1 MDFFQSGERNIAG
14 MRPPDAGSVDER
26 MMMRALELAEKGRGM
41 TSPNPVVGAVI
52 ARGDQV
58 ISEGYHERVGGP
70 HAEINALDSAPG
82 GLRGATMYVTLEP
95 CSHQGRTPPCAPRVA
110 DSGIE
115 RVVIAVRDPNPQVA
129 GGGEAL
135 LKDHGVE
142 VSVGLFGRF
151 ALRQNEE
158 YLKWVRTRRPF
169 VTLKMAMSLDGKV
182 ATRTGD
188 SKWISS
194 EISRADVQRA
204 RAASDAVMVGIGTV
218 MSDNPRL
225 NVRDL
230 EGVRQPLRVVVDSF
244 ARTPVGSN
252 VADSSMAPT
261 LLAVSENAPEESI
274 RALEATGVELMRL
287 DDAGK
292 VDLGALLELLGE
304 RGVTSLLVEGG
315 PELARGM
322 WQAGLVD
329 KFVFYFAPKIVGGCE
344 APGPVGGTGVACMKE
359 AGPLTIDAAFEMGP
373 DLKVVA
379 YPGGE

>member
-1 MDFFQSGERNIAG
+1 MDIFSSGERTIAG
-14 MRPPDAGSVDER
+14 MRPPTAGSVDER
-26 MMMRALELAEKGRGM
+26 MMLRALELAEKGRGM
-41 TSPNPVVGAVI
+41 TSPNPVVGAVV
-52 ARGDQV
+52 ARGDEV

-70 HAEINALDSAPG
+70 HAEINALDSAEG
-82 GLRGATMYVTLEP
+82 GLGGATMYVTLEP
-95 CSHQGRTPPCAPRVA
+95 CAHQGRTPPCAPRVA

-115 RVVIAVRDPNPQVA
+115 KVVMAIRDPNPLVA

-135 LKDHGVE
+135 LKERGVE
-142 VSVGLFGRF
+142 VQVGLYGRF

-169 VTLKMAMSLDGKV
+169 VTLKMATSLDGKA

-194 EISRADVQRA
+194 EVSRADVQHT

-225 NVRDL
+225 NVRDV
-230 EGVRQPLRVVVDSF
+230 EGARQPLRVVVDSL
-244 ARTPVGSN
+244 ARTPVEGN
-252 VADSSMAPT
+252 IADSSMAPT
-261 LLAVSENAPEESI
+261 LLAVSENATGENI
-274 RALEATGVELMRL
+274 RALEARGVEVVKLG
-287 DDAGK
+287 DAGK

-315 PELARGM
+315 PELTLAM
-322 WQAGLVD
+322 WEGGLVD
-329 KFVFYFAPKIVGGCE
+329 KFVFYFAPKIVGGRE
-344 APGPVGGTGVACMKE
+344 APGPVGGTGVDCMEE
-359 AGPLTIDAAFEMGP
+359 AGPVTIDAVFEMGP
-373 DLKVVA
+373 DFKVIA